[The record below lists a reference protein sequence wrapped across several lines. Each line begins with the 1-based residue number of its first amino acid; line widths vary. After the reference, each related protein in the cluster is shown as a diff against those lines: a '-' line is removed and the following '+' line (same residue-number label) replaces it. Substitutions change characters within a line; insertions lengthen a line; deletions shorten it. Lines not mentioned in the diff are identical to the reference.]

1 MKKKSGPPAIDVK
14 TLEAF
19 KTLKESNNV
28 LVLGCFSNQD
38 SAKAKA
44 FLEAAKKIDD
54 FEVAITSSTEVIAEN
69 VAKDEMIVLL
79 KNFDDPKTEFAGEF
93 NGEEIKQW
101 VDDNSVP
108 LVWEFSQSTAQ
119 KIFKGT
125 AKVHYIYFEEKKE
138 NFATGNVQLL
148 FLTVLSTRWRFIKL
162 KLCLHPIA

>member
-1 MKKKSGPPAIDVK
+1 MG
-14 TLEAF
+14 
-19 KTLKESNNV
+19 
-28 LVLGCFSNQD
+28 NQD

-54 FEVAITSSTEVIAEN
+54 FEVAITSSTDVIAEN

-79 KNFDDPKTEFAGEF
+79 KNFDDPKTEFSGEF
-93 NGEEIKQW
+93 NGEEIKKW

-138 NFATGNVQLL
+138 NFATGNVQL
-148 FLTVLSTRWRFIKL
+148 FIYFMTILSTRWSFIKFV
-162 KLCLHPIA
+162 KLCLYS